1 MKHLIPIL
9 IAATLCSGCLARKI
23 VTIPAGIV
31 VKTTAKTTEKIA
43 IKTTEAIIP
52 NSDDEEK

>member
-9 IAATLCSGCLARKI
+9 IAAALCSGCLARKI

-31 VKTTAKTTEKIA
+31 VKTTAKTTGKIA
-43 IKTTEAIIP
+43 VGTTKAIIP
-52 NSDDEEK
+52 NGDDEEK